1 MTIKEIAKESGY
13 GVGTVS
19 RVLNNNPNVSEA
31 ARKAVMDVVNRYNY
45 TPNANAKHLK
55 QQAGFGIA
63 LIVKGTQN
71 MLFTAMEEKIQSR
84 IEKRGYV
91 CTIYYID
98 QDANEIEQAQHICAE
113 RKPYGI
119 MFLGSNIQNINASV
133 ENLGVP
139 CLLVTNS
146 ALELGVSN
154 LSSVTVDDAAA
165 AACMIDY
172 LYEKGH
178 RRIGVIGGSPELSRP
193 TWLRLAGCNSAMRR
207 NHMDF
212 DPDRDYAYAR
222 FSMEGGYSATK
233 ELLDKDPDITAIF
246 SMSDLMAVGAV
257 RALYDRGLH
266 VPQDISVTGFDGIE
280 LADYVIPKITTIRQ
294 NTERFAERSVSILL
308 RCIEEGTGAVH
319 EMIPYELKEGESVRS
334 VAGEGGESL

>member
-31 ARKAVMDVVNRYNY
+31 AKKAVMDVVQKYNY

-55 QQAGFGIA
+55 QQSGFGIA

-71 MLFTAMEEKIQSR
+71 MLFTAMEEKIQAG

-98 QDANEIEQAQHICAE
+98 QDANEIEQAAHICLE

-119 MFLGSNIQNINASV
+119 MFLGSNIRNINSSV
-133 ENLGVP
+133 EDLGVP

-146 ALELGVSN
+146 ALELGVKN

-172 LYEKGH
+172 LYKKGH
-178 RRIGVIGGSPELSRP
+178 RHIGIIGGKPELSRP
-193 TWLRLAGCNSAMRR
+193 TYLRLAGAQSAMRR
-207 NHMDF
+207 NGMEF
-212 DPDRDYAYAR
+212 DPDRDYSYAR
-222 FSMEGGYSATK
+222 FSMQGGYRATQ
-233 ELLDKDPDITAIF
+233 ELLDKNPSVTAIF
-246 SMSDLMAVGAV
+246 AMSDLMAVGAV
-257 RALYDRGLH
+257 RALYDRGLR

-294 NTERFAERSVSILL
+294 NTDRFSERSVSILL

-319 EMIPYELKEGESVRS
+319 EMIPFELREGESVRE
-334 VAGEGGESL
+334 VTI

>member
-19 RVLNNNPNVSEA
+19 RVLNNNPNVSDA
-31 ARKAVMDVVNRYNY
+31 ARKAVMDVVKRYNY

-55 QQAGFGIA
+55 QQSGFGIA

-71 MLFTAMEEKIQSR
+71 MLFTAMEEKIQAR
-84 IEKRGYV
+84 IEKRGYA

-98 QDANEIEQAQHICAE
+98 QDANEIEQAARICLE

-119 MFLGSNIQNINASV
+119 LFLGSNIQNMNASV
-133 ENLGVP
+133 EQLGVP

-146 ALELGVSN
+146 ALELNLSN

-172 LYEKGH
+172 LYDHGH
-178 RRIGVIGGSPELSRP
+178 RHIGMIGGRPELSRP
-193 TWLRLAGCNSAMRR
+193 TYLRLAGSQSAMRR
-207 NHMDF
+207 HHMEF
-212 DPDRDYAYAR
+212 DTDRDYAYAR
-222 FSMEGGYSATK
+222 FSMGGGYSATQK
-233 ELLDKDPDITAIF
+233 LLAKNPDITAIF
-246 SMSDLMAVGAV
+246 AMSDLMAVGAI
-257 RALYDRGLH
+257 RALYDRGLR

-294 NTERFAERSVSILL
+294 NTERFAQRSVSILL

-319 EMIPYELKEGESVRS
+319 EMIPFELREGESVKTIS
-334 VAGEGGESL
+334 PA